1 MIGPNQP
8 VAATVG
14 DDIILPCYLYPTMD
28 ASDMTVEWSRPDLDL
43 RLVHVWPERPE
54 LQNPSYKGR
63 TFLFIKEMKN
73 GEISLKISRVKPSD
87 EGKYRCFVPDLRKD
101 SNVQLVVSK
110 WMSKLFSFFY

>member
-8 VAATVG
+8 VVATVG

-28 ASDMTVEWSRPDLDL
+28 TLDMTVEWSRPDLDP

-54 LQNPSYKGR
+54 LQNPFYKGR
-63 TFLFIKEMKN
+63 TSLFINEMKH
-73 GEISLKISRVKPSD
+73 GEISLKISNVKLSD

-101 SNVQLVVSK
+101 STAQLLVGK
-110 WMSKLFSFFY
+110 